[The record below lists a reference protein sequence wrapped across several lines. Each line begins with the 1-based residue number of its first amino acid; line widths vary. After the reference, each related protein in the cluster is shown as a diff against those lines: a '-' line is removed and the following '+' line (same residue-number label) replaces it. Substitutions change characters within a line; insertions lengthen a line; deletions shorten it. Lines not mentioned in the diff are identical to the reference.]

1 MTPRTHPA
9 RRPAALVLAAAL
21 TLAVAACS
29 DDETPSTPTGT
40 ATATDGS
47 QDGADPADPTDEA
60 TDAPSEGALDPRD
73 PVVETVTATLGT
85 PLATGLQAP
94 WGLAQLPDGD
104 WLVTERDTRAV
115 KVVPADAS
123 APTTLTGPGADDLVE
138 GTTGT
143 GEGGLLGVALSP
155 TFADDNLVFFYRTAE
170 EGNEVLSGTLDGTTL
185 GELTAV
191 LSGIP
196 AAATHDG
203 GRIAFG
209 PDGMLYVATGDS
221 GSTILAQHPDSL
233 GGKILRIAP
242 DGSVPRDNPVPGSPV
257 WSLGHR
263 NVQGLGW
270 AQDGRMLASEL
281 GQDNLDELNLV
292 VSGGNYGWPA
302 VEGPGGTSQG
312 FVDPLVS
319 WSTDAASPSGLAVTD
334 EGVYVA
340 ALQGEA
346 LLRVPLAPD
355 GVGDPQTLLAGELGR
370 LRAVAVGADG
380 DLYVLTSNTDGRG
393 ELREGDDRLVPV
405 VVTED

>member
-1 MTPRTHPA
+1 VTPRTHPA

-29 DDETPSTPTGT
+29 DDETPSTPTGA

-73 PVVETVTATLGT
+73 PVVETVSATLGT

-115 KVVPADAS
+115 KLVPADAS

-209 PDGMLYVATGDS
+209 PDSMLYVATGDS
-221 GSTILAQHPDSL
+221 GSTILAQPPDSL
-233 GGKILRIAP
+233 GGKILRVAP

-281 GQDNLDELNLV
+281 GQDSLDELNLV

-393 ELREGDDRLVPV
+393 EPREGDDRLVPV